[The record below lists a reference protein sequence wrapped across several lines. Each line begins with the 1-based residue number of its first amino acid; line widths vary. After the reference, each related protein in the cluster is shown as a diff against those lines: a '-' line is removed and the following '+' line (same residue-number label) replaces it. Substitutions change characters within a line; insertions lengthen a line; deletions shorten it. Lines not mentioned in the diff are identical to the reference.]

1 MPAGRQ
7 NTWSA
12 GLRGL
17 GVSLVAIVGIMALTL
32 RSLKLALI
40 AAIPN
45 ALPIFLLL
53 GILGW
58 IGLPLDTG
66 MSVVGCLVL
75 GLGVDDTAHVVG
87 HLRRDESLHTV
98 YTRVGP
104 PLILTTLVLGL
115 GFAVLILSEMQP
127 VRMLGLGASLTL
139 VVALVNDLL
148 LLPSLLV
155 LAGFEP
161 GPGGSSKRSL
171 AGPPPG

>member
-1 MPAGRQ
+1 M
-7 NTWSA
+7 
-12 GLRGL
+12 
-17 GVSLVAIVGIMALTL
+17 
-32 RSLKLALI
+32 
-40 AAIPN
+40 
-45 ALPIFLLL
+45 
-53 GILGW
+53 
-58 IGLPLDTG
+58 
-66 MSVVGCLVL
+66 
-75 GLGVDDTAHVVG
+75 VG

-115 GFAVLILSEMQP
+115 GFAVLILSDMQP